1 MDASL
6 QDLEKIVQ
14 GKSSSL
20 NAVEEGE
27 CLFCLLFGW
36 LICADFFSVLRQ
48 KVLAGDAAP
57 TSAAGGAG

>member
-1 MDASL
+1 MLQTTAKATQFYDDKVKGLDANL

-27 CLFCLLFGW
+27 FRSFLFFCLTGS
-36 LICADFFSVLRQ
+36 ADSV
-48 KVLAGDAAP
+48 
-57 TSAAGGAG
+57 